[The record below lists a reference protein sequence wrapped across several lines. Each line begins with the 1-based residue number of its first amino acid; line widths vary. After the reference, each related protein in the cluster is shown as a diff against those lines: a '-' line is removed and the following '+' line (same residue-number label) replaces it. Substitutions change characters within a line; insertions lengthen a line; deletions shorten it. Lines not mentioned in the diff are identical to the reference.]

1 VQLPVV
7 RAAYSRASAQY
18 IDLFDGDWD
27 AHEVDAA
34 FIRRHLQQVPGPVLD
49 LGCGPGSWTAY
60 LHSLQVQTTG
70 IDVVPEFVEHA
81 RAAHP
86 GPEFRLGS
94 MHDVDAPDE
103 CVAGILSW
111 FSTIHTNPADLP
123 AVLTEFRRL
132 LAPAGM
138 LVLGYFDS
146 EDELES
152 FDHAVVTAYRWPT
165 AALVTRLAEAG
176 FVEVER
182 MQRQVVERPDR
193 RYGAIA
199 ARAA

>member
-1 VQLPVV
+1 MQLPVV

-34 FIRRHLQQVPGPVLD
+34 FIRRHLHQVRGPVLD
-49 LGCGPGSWTAY
+49 LGCGPGYWTAY
-60 LHSLQVQTTG
+60 LHSLLVQTTG
-70 IDVVPEFVEHA
+70 IDVVPEFIEYA

-94 MHDVDAPDE
+94 MNDVDAPDE

-111 FSTIHTNPADLP
+111 FSTIHTCPADLS
-123 AVLTEFRRL
+123 AVLNEFRRL
-132 LAPAGM
+132 LAPSGI
-138 LVLGYFDS
+138 LVLGFFDS
-146 EDELES
+146 EDELDA

-165 AALVTRLAEAG
+165 SELVTRLAEAG

-193 RYGAIA
+193 RYAAIA

>member
-1 VQLPVV
+1 MQLSVV
-7 RAAYSRASAQY
+7 RSAYSRASAQY

-34 FIRRHLQQVPGPVLD
+34 FIRRHLHQVSGPVLD
-49 LGCGPGSWTAY
+49 LGCGPGYWTAY
-60 LHSLQVQTTG
+60 LHSLQLQTTG
-70 IDVVPEFVEHA
+70 IDVVPEFIEHA

-94 MHDVDAPDE
+94 MDDVQAPDE

-111 FSTIHTNPADLP
+111 FSTIHTSPADLS

-132 LAPAGM
+132 LVPSGV
-138 LVLGYFDS
+138 LVLCFFDS
-146 EDELES
+146 EDELVA
-152 FDHAVVTAYRWPT
+152 FDHAVVTAYRLPSCQ
-165 AALVTRLAEAG
+165 LVARLAEAG
-176 FVEVER
+176 FIEIER

>member
-1 VQLPVV
+1 MQPLV

-34 FIRRHLQQVPGPVLD
+34 FIRRHLHQVPGPVLD
-49 LGCGPGSWTAY
+49 LGCGPGYWTAY

-70 IDVVPEFVEHA
+70 IDIVPEFIEHA

-94 MHDVDAPDE
+94 MNDVDAPDE
-103 CVAGILSW
+103 CVTGILSW
-111 FSTIHTNPADLP
+111 FSTIHTHPADLP

-132 LAPAGM
+132 LAPSGS
-138 LVLGYFDS
+138 LVLGFFDS
-146 EDELES
+146 EDGLVS
-152 FDHAVVTAYRWPT
+152 FDHAVVAAYRWP
-165 AALVTRLAEAG
+165 ASELVARLTEAG
-176 FVEVER
+176 FVDVER
-182 MQRQVVERPDR
+182 MQRQVGERPDR

>member
-1 VQLPVV
+1 MQLPVV
-7 RAAYSRASAQY
+7 RAAYSRAAAQY

-34 FIRRHLQQVPGPVLD
+34 FIRRHLHQVPGPVLD
-49 LGCGPGSWTAY
+49 LGCGPGFWTAY

-70 IDVVPEFVEHA
+70 IDIVPEFIEHA

-94 MHDVDAPDE
+94 MNDVDAPDE
-103 CVAGILSW
+103 CVTGILSW
-111 FSTIHTNPADLP
+111 FSTIHTHPADLP

-132 LAPAGM
+132 LAPSGI
-138 LVLGYFDS
+138 LVLGFFDS
-146 EDELES
+146 EDGLVS
-152 FDHAVVTAYRWPT
+152 FDHAVVAAYRWP
-165 AALVTRLAEAG
+165 ASALVARLTEAG

-182 MQRQVVERPDR
+182 MQRQVGERPDR